1 MANLLCL
8 DAPWLPAAPDRK
20 RQWRAAPPPL
30 DPAPVPAQGAPVYHS
45 GPNASHS
52 PPRHPAG
59 VLDAGARLPAGLAR
73 RLLAGRGGRGEPCRL
88 PPAATGADLPA
99 GGLGALRRVR
109 NEAVG
114 LYALCELVAFAVAY
128 VMARRLFRRERP
140 EAWLLAMA
148 VVFVNSLLYI
158 WPISFLIYGEAAA
171 LPVTAIVAWDA
182 SVVFAIFIVG
192 TDLMV
197 QPSAGIGS
205 AARRIASNPVLISIA
220 AGVMMNLA
228 ALPIPAPVLTAA
240 EFAGA
245 GAAPLTLFAL
255 GVILSQQNL
264 RPTPVVAAISALKL
278 VVFPALVF
286 VALAATGVSARWHD
300 LFTLTAAGP
309 SGAMA
314 FALALL
320 HGVRTDAIA
329 PVIIWTSVLSLLSL
343 AWLA

>member
-1 MANLLCL
+1 MLHILIHDILPVFSMLALGYLLG
-8 DAPWLPAAPDRK
+8 
-20 RQWRAAPPPL
+20 WR
-30 DPAPVPAQGAPVYHS
+30 
-45 GPNASHS
+45 
-52 PPRHPAG
+52 G
-59 VLDAGARLPAGLAR
+59 VFSRVEAGAVNRVAFLLLQPALIFPLVASVPFP
-73 RLLAGRGGRGEPCRL
+73 EFEM
-88 PPAATGADLPA
+88 T
-99 GGLGALRRVR
+99 AL
-109 NEAVG
+109 G

-197 QPSAGIGS
+197 RPSAGIGN

-220 AGVMMNLA
+220 AGVVMNLA

-286 VALAATGVSARWHD
+286 VALAGAGVSARWHE